1 MSRKPDIAR
10 LKAAK
15 DEKKL
20 AKALEYSSDLSVRL
34 EAAEA
39 LGTVG
44 KITALK
50 HLVALMGR
58 VEEADEVRAEAAAAV
73 GKICAW
79 AMSSHEQ
86 ISVESLSGSE
96 LRRHKD
102 EISEVYRARK
112 GLRLLI
118 EEGSS
123 PLSSAAAGACM
134 SLPLDSESAMMTA
147 FNSEGGENR
156 QSVFSN
162 PRQDSSEV
170 TNSVKDTGAETAE
183 QVDSASVP
191 EEMIEIQKD
200 KITGT
205 ESVSVPEETVETY
218 KNKEIETDS
227 ASVSKKTVETQDR
240 KAVET
245 DKKEIEMREPDLDKP
260 VEIAPGIYWVGR
272 REDTLLERNIYLRV
286 FTNGDKTVNLLID
299 PGPPEDLTPLVK
311 KLSSLIGGIRN
322 LHVMFLNHQDPDVS
336 YNSGHLQKLNPNCIV
351 LCSEDSWRLVK
362 FYGLDPKKYKAV
374 ESFKDMKVT
383 LSTGHTLRFIPT
395 PYCHFRGAVMLFDE
409 ETGVLFSGDF
419 LGGLSFKQDLYASP
433 ESWDGIATFHQ
444 IYMPSQAALKHAVNN
459 IREMG
464 KAPGIIAPQH
474 GSILTGELVQDF
486 LGRVENLE
494 VGLDLF
500 LKDHTKKNYIA
511 ALNELLAEFS
521 QIVDSS
527 IIPRALSAFMSDGSF
542 PNAITVGDSG
552 VTDIKVDAQYAV
564 EIFLRELRQQTPS
577 DLLDLVD
584 ISIVRVL
591 TMWKIPLP
599 EFMLVKSSQQES
611 VFEDM

>member
-1 MSRKPDIAR
+1 MSKKPDVAK
-10 LKAAK
+10 LKAT
-15 DEKKL
+15 ENERKL
-20 AKALEYSSDLSVRL
+20 IKALEYSPDPSVRI
-34 EAAEA
+34 EAASA
-39 LGTVG
+39 LGAVG

-50 HLVALMGR
+50 PLVRLMNNTA
-58 VEEADEVRAEAAAAV
+58 ELIEVRSEAICAV
-73 GKICAW
+73 GKLCAKI
-79 AMSSHEQ
+79 MEIHSSENTDSPAVSGTRRQ
-86 ISVESLSGSE
+86 KEINELQESRKA
-96 LRRHKD
+96 LRMIIK
-102 EISEVYRARK
+102 ES
-112 GLRLLI
+112 
-118 EEGSS
+118 SS
-123 PLSSAAAGACM
+123 PLSSAAANACM
-134 SLPLDSESAMMTA
+134 SLPLDRDSAIMKA
-147 FNSEGGENR
+147 FNSVGKEDEK
-156 QSVFSN
+156 SVFSQ
-162 PRQDSSEV
+162 PVHDSSEEKSSIEDA
-170 TNSVKDTGAETAE
+170 SVETAE
-183 QVDSASVP
+183 QAN
-191 EEMIEIQKD
+191 
-200 KITGT
+200 TF
-205 ESVSVPEETVETY
+205 SVSEETASTHNTKQAET
-218 KNKEIETDS
+218 EE
-227 ASVSKKTVETQDR
+227 E
-240 KAVET
+240 
-245 DKKEIEMREPDLDKP
+245 EIEMREPDLDKP
-260 VEIAPGIYWVGR
+260 VEIAPGTYWVGR

-286 FTNGDKTVNLLID
+286 FSNGGKTVNLLID

-311 KLSSLIGGIRN
+311 KLSSVIGGIRN

-362 FYGLDPKKYKAV
+362 FYGLDPSKYKAV
-374 ESFKDMKVT
+374 ESFKNMKVT

-419 LGGLSFKQDLYASP
+419 LGGLSFKQDLYASS

-444 IYMPSQAALKHAVNN
+444 IYMPSQGALKHAVNN
-459 IREMG
+459 IREM
-464 KAPGIIAPQH
+464 KNAPSIVAPQH
-474 GSILTGELVQDF
+474 GSIITGELVQDF

-500 LKDHTKKNYIA
+500 LKDHTKKNYVA

-542 PNAITVGDSG
+542 PNAITLGESG

-611 VFEDM
+611 VFEGL